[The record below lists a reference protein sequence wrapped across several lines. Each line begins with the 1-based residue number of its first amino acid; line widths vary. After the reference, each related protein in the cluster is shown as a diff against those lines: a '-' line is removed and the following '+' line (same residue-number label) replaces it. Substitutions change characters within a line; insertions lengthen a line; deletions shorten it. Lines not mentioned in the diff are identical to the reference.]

1 MSYRNIL
8 LIVDNLER
16 RVNNS
21 NEALRDL
28 NMYVD
33 GVINKQ
39 PRGQLSELCCGYNRK
54 TKWSEKHKD
63 MVTHLVAKRVTGRNM
78 KPTHT

>member
-1 MSYRNIL
+1 
-8 LIVDNLER
+8 
-16 RVNNS
+16 
-21 NEALRDL
+21 
-28 NMYVD
+28 MYVD

-39 PRGQLSELCCGYNRK
+39 PGGQLSELCCGYDRK
-54 TKWSEKHKD
+54 TKWCEKHKD